1 MIGTRD
7 NSIFSDWEKSEKENP
22 SSRKFLDGR
31 TIYESQPFRS
41 ANALSKFGLPLL
53 SDFGEARIGEVHTGL
68 IQPELYRAPEVVLK
82 MEWTSKVDIWNVGTL
97 VSISYFLDVSVG
109 M

>member
-22 SSRKFLDGR
+22 SSRKFLGR